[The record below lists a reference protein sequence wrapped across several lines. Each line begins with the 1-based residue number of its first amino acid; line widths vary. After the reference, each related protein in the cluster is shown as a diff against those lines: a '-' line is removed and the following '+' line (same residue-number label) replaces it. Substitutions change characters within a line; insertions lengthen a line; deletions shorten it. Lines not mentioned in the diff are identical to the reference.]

1 MATAVRKTNWF
12 AIWVSVTVVV
22 VIAIIAGLV
31 IWINASATAGNTPGA
46 VGTATPKGSIVNSET
61 GAITFGAGSNTVDT
75 YIDFLCPYCNQF
87 EQSEGPTIKQLID
100 DGKVTLNVHPVTIL
114 DDRSSG
120 TRYSSRAASAMYAVA
135 VADPDNAYAFLEALY
150 AKQPAENT
158 TGLTNNQIVD
168 VAKGAGVNVT
178 ADLKDAITS
187 NRYMQFAASHE
198 LPSGAT
204 GTPTLLVNGSM
215 VGVTMNPQADILA
228 RLK

>member
-1 MATAVRKTNWF
+1 
-12 AIWVSVTVVV
+12 
-22 VIAIIAGLV
+22 
-31 IWINASATAGNTPGA
+31 
-46 VGTATPKGSIVNSET
+46 
-61 GAITFGAGSNTVDT
+61 
-75 YIDFLCPYCNQF
+75 
-87 EQSEGPTIKQLID
+87 
-100 DGKVTLNVHPVTIL
+100 
-114 DDRSSG
+114 DRSSG

-150 AKQPAENT
+150 ADQPGENT
-158 TGLTNNQIVD
+158 AGLTNKQIID
-168 VAKGAGVNVT
+168 VASKAGVNVT
-178 ADLKDAITS
+178 DDLKKAIND